1 MKKALGIFPLAMI
14 NVVAIIGLK
23 NLPTMAEYGP
33 ALILYAFVAAA
44 LFFIPSALVS
54 AELATGWPK
63 TGGVYVWVKEGL
75 GERWGF
81 LAVWFQWVS
90 NVVFLPSSLA
100 FGAATLAYV
109 ISPSLA
115 TNKFY
120 TLAVVLGTCWLFTFL
135 NYGGM
140 KLSGLISSVGAV
152 MGTIIPAAAII
163 ILGIAWVVMGNP
175 LAIEFTSSTMLPP
188 IHSFAQLAMLTV
200 VILAL
205 QGMEMSAS
213 HAGDVK
219 DPAKDYPKAILLSAV
234 IILIILVVA
243 SLSIAIVVPHQ
254 KISLVAGI
262 MEALDAF
269 FGAYHVKWL
278 VPVFGLMVA
287 FGVFAQV
294 SSWIAGPPRGM
305 CETGRNGDLPLFF
318 QKLNK
323 KDMPTNMLAFQGVI
337 VTVFAFIFL
346 LMPNISSAFLIMST
360 LTAQTYLI
368 MYILMF
374 ISAIRLRHLQPDT
387 PRPYKIPG
395 GKFGMWLVAGL
406 GAIASVVVFGLGM
419 FPPSQIDIGGAW
431 GYEAVLVGSIVIM
444 GLPPFIIYHF
454 KKPSW
459 KTVTTK

>member
-1 MKKALGIFPLAMI
+1 MKKSLGIFPLAMI

-33 ALILYAFVAAA
+33 ALIVYAFVAAM

-63 TGGVYVWVKEGL
+63 TGGVYVWVSEAL
-75 GERWGF
+75 GQKWGF

-109 ISPSLA
+109 INPELA
-115 TNKFY
+115 TNKIY
-120 TLAVVLGTCWLFTFL
+120 TIAIVLGCCWLFTFL
-135 NYGGM
+135 NFGGM
-140 KLSGLISSVGAV
+140 RISGFISSAGALI
-152 MGTIIPAAAII
+152 GTIIPSAVII
-163 ILGIAWVVMGNP
+163 VLGVTWMIMGNP
-175 LAIEFTSSTMLPP
+175 ISVEFTSHTIFPP

-200 VILAL
+200 VVLSL
-205 QGMEMSAS
+205 QGMEMSAA

-219 DPAKDYPKAILLSAV
+219 EPSKDFPKAILLSAI
-234 IILIILVVA
+234 IILIIMVVA
-243 SLSIAIVVPHQ
+243 SLSIAIVVP
-254 KISLVAGI
+254 KENISLVAGI

-278 VPVFGLMVA
+278 APIFGIMVA

-294 SSWIAGPPRGM
+294 SSWIAGPPRGV
-305 CETGRNGDLPLFF
+305 CETARNGDLPPFF

-323 KDMPTNMLAFQGVI
+323 NEMPTNMLIFQGII
-337 VTVFAFIFL
+337 VTVFALVFVM
-346 LMPNISSAFLIMST
+346 MPNISSAFLIMST
-360 LTAQTYLI
+360 LTAQTYLL

-374 ISAIRLRHLQPDT
+374 LSAIKLRYSQPNT

-395 GKFGMWLVAGL
+395 GHFGMWLVAGL
-406 GAIASVVVFGLGM
+406 GFLASVIVFALGL
-419 FPPSQIDIGGAW
+419 FPPSQIPVGSPW
-431 GYEAVLVGSIVIM
+431 TYEAIIVGSIVIM
-444 GLPPFIIYHF
+444 CLPPFIIYMF

-459 KTVTTK
+459 KAKGR